1 MRRILREGA
10 RRATSKPGCG
20 WERVT
25 LDGIAE
31 PDIRG
36 ARELIALDEALTR
49 LGDADPRNAQ
59 VELRYFGG
67 LSVEETAAVLKVSP
81 DCRWRRKRG
90 PVWRVKGA
98 SSVVTLWTLPARS
111 RAELDDSSCGRDR
124 VVALRQL
131 ELPCGNCTASTSC
144 DGSRHL
150 DRDHQVMISEMPVG
164 VKENLLESRDYF
176 CCSQFWL
183 SSA

>member
-1 MRRILREGA
+1 M
-10 RRATSKPGCG
+10 
-20 WERVT
+20 
-25 LDGIAE
+25 
-31 PDIRG
+31 
-36 ARELIALDEALTR
+36 
-49 LGDADPRNAQ
+49 
-59 VELRYFGG
+59 
-67 LSVEETAAVLKVSP
+67 
-81 DCRWRRKRG
+81 
-90 PVWRVKGA
+90 KGA

-176 CCSQFWL
+176 CRSQFWL
-183 SSA
+183 SSASHVNAVPALRKLILLLFLENRFGL